1 VVSVEDLT
9 YREKLVLLALY
20 EVFDGGPAGVK
31 KLAPVVHMDKTKV
44 SRALNA
50 LEEKGLVE
58 FEHME
63 GRRLTEKGEEL
74 AEEVATEMELPKDE
88 GPYVCSDC
96 GRRYKHLRLKCAVC
110 GGEIE
115 VDKDH
120 PKAAK
125 AEWNLERAR
134 MGLL

>member
-1 VVSVEDLT
+1 MVSVEDLT

-20 EVFDGGPAGVK
+20 DVFDGGPAGVK

-63 GRRLTEKGEEL
+63 GRRLTEKGKEL
-74 AEEVATEMELPKDE
+74 AEEIATEMELPKDE

-134 MGLL
+134 MALL

>member
-1 VVSVEDLT
+1 MVSADDLT

-20 EVFDGGPAGVK
+20 EEFDGGPAGVK

-63 GRRLTEKGEEL
+63 GRRLTDEGEKI
-74 AEEVATEMELPKDE
+74 AEEVAEEMELPEDE
-88 GPYVCSDC
+88 GPYQCSDC
-96 GRRYKHLRLKCAVC
+96 GRKYKHLRLKCAVC

-115 VDKDH
+115 VNKDH
-120 PKAAK
+120 PDAAK

-134 MGLL
+134 MGYL

>member
-1 VVSVEDLT
+1 MSVEDLT

>member
-1 VVSVEDLT
+1 MVSAEDLT

-44 SRALNA
+44 SRALNE

-63 GRRLTEKGEEL
+63 GRRLTEEGERV
-74 AEEVATEMELPKDE
+74 AEEVATEIELPEDK